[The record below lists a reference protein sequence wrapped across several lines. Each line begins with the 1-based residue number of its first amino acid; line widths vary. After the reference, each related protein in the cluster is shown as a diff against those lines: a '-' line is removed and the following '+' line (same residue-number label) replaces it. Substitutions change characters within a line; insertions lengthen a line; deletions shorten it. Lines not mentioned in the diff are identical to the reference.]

1 MDHIKALIQILLVVI
16 PIGAA
21 ARVAYCLIVINM
33 DGDEEQ
39 SYRKRI
45 RNALVFMAIAEA
57 GMGGLLGW
65 AASFFPSIR

>member
-1 MDHIKALIQILLVVI
+1 MDQIKALIQAMLVVI

-21 ARVAYCLIVINM
+21 ARIVYCLVAINM

-45 RNALVFMAIAEA
+45 RNALVFTAIAEA
-57 GMGGLLGW
+57 GIGGLLKW
-65 AASFFPSIR
+65 ATSFFPSI